1 MAVTVRSF
9 VPAKDAR
16 AVADIL
22 TLSFGKWSPR
32 GHLPGLLR
40 LPKSEWRDHRVVVDD
55 GKVVAF
61 LRVVPRDIYVGRA
74 LLRVGGIGGVCTDP
88 SARKK
93 GYASTL
99 MNDATEF
106 MRRDGYDFA
115 LLYGIPNFYHKFGYE
130 VVMSRYFLTIPQS
143 DIPDPTAPTARA
155 SVTKKDLPALLR
167 LYNAQARFRDGNV
180 LRKKMWLRKNSFKIT
195 GPRGRIDAYA
205 TWSSQDGSLIVLDA
219 AARDAEAGRVLLS
232 AVKRVAWTHGIDH
245 VNVRFPF
252 GYPLTDAVRPLNC
265 TLTRVNTFR
274 KGCMGRV
281 LNLET
286 LARRMRPEWHRLI
299 SLSEVLNQS
308 GGLAVQIGD
317 EVLTISFSKGRVT
330 TSVGRGRASSK
341 MPQEKFSQLLFGY
354 APAAEVARADGVR
367 ILPRDLRLFE
377 ILFPERTS
385 FLFPTDEF

>member
-1 MAVTVRSF
+1 MAVSVRSF
-9 VPAKDAR
+9 VPARDAR
-16 AVADIL
+16 AVAGIL
-22 TLSFGKWSPR
+22 TLSFGNWSPR

-40 LPKSEWRDHRVVVDD
+40 VPKSDWRNHRVVVDD

-61 LRVVPRDIYVGRA
+61 LHIVSREIYVGRA
-74 LLRVGGIGGVCTDP
+74 LLHVGGIAGVCTDP

-93 GYASTL
+93 GYASAL
-99 MNDATEF
+99 MNDANDF
-106 MRRDGYDFA
+106 MRRDGYDFG

-143 DIPDPTAPTARA
+143 EIPDPSAPIARA
-155 SVTKKDLPALLR
+155 AVTKKDLPALLR

-195 GPRGRIDAYA
+195 GPRGRLDAYA
-205 TWSSQDGSLIVLDA
+205 VWNSQDGSLIVSDA
-219 AARDAEAGRVLLS
+219 AARDARSGRTLLS
-232 AVKRVAWTHGIDH
+232 ALKRVAWNHGLDH

-252 GYPLTDAVRPLNC
+252 GYPLTGAIRRLNC
-265 TLTRVNTFR
+265 SFTRTNTLR

-281 LNLET
+281 LNLKP
-286 LARRMRPEWHRLI
+286 LARKMAPEWRRLF

-308 GGLAVQIGD
+308 GRLSVQIDD

-330 TSVGRGRASSK
+330 TAVGHGRASSK

-354 APAAEVARADGVR
+354 APLAEVSRAAGVR
-367 ILPRDLRLFE
+367 IAPRDLRLFE

-385 FLFPTDEF
+385 FLFATDEF